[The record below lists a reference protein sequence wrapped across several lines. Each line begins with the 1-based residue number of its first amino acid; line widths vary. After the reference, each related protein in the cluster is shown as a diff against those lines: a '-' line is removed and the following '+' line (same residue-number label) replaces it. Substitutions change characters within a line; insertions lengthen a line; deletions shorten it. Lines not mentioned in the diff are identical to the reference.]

1 MENNGRSRFLTLLWG
16 ALGIGTLLLLW
27 YLAARTVASEII
39 LPAPGAT
46 LKKLVVLLGT
56 EKFLLALGS
65 SFLRFFFSIALSVP
79 LSLAVGIA
87 AGLDKRV
94 FYFIKPFFSLISA
107 TPVLS
112 VILILFLWLGQD
124 RTPIGAAFLMIF
136 PVMASNTI
144 EGIRSADPQLVE
156 LFTMYGVP
164 KKLILRHI
172 YIPTLVPFILAGLRS
187 VFSLSWK
194 VIVAA
199 EVLTQ
204 PIPSLGGGM
213 QNAKAQLETT
223 ELFAWTIAT
232 VIFAALTEGL
242 IALPL
247 WVQKKRG
254 FHR

>member
-1 MENNGRSRFLTLLWG
+1 
-16 ALGIGTLLLLW
+16 
-27 YLAARTVASEII
+27 
-39 LPAPGAT
+39 
-46 LKKLVVLLGT
+46 
-56 EKFLLALGS
+56 
-65 SFLRFFFSIALSVP
+65 
-79 LSLAVGIA
+79 LAVGIA
-87 AGLDKRV
+87 AGLDKRL
-94 FYFIKPFFSLISA
+94 FYFFKPFFSLISA

-112 VILILFLWLGQD
+112 IILILFLWLGQD

-156 LFTMYGVP
+156 LFTVYGVP

-172 YIPTLVPFILAGLRS
+172 YIPTLLPFILAGLRS

-204 PIPSLGGGM
+204 PIPSLGAGM

-242 IALPL
+242 ITIPL
-247 WVQKKRG
+247 WIQKKRG
-254 FHR
+254 SHR

>member
-1 MENNGRSRFLTLLWG
+1 MENNLRSRFQTLLWG
-16 ALGIGTLLLLW
+16 ALGIGTLLLGW
-27 YLAARTVASEII
+27 YIASRAVASDIL

-46 LKKLVVLLGT
+46 LKKLVALFGRPP
-56 EKFLLALGS
+56 FLLALGS
-65 SFLRFFFSIALSVP
+65 SFLRFLISITLSVP

-87 AGLDKRV
+87 AGLDKRL
-94 FYFIKPFFSLISA
+94 FYFFKPFFSLISA

-112 VILILFLWLGQD
+112 IILILFLWLGQD

-156 LFTMYGVP
+156 LFTVYGVP

-172 YIPTLVPFILAGLRS
+172 YIPTLLPFILAGLRS

-204 PIPSLGGGM
+204 PIPSLGAGM

-242 IALPL
+242 ITIPL
-247 WVQKKRG
+247 WIQKKRG
-254 FHR
+254 SHR

>member
-1 MENNGRSRFLTLLWG
+1 MKNKPRSRFQILLWG
-16 ALGIGTLLLLW
+16 ILGIGTLLLIW
-27 YLAARTVASEII
+27 YLAARRVDSDIV
-39 LPAPGAT
+39 LPTPGAT
-46 LKKLVVLLGT
+46 VQKLVTLLGT

-65 SFLRFFFSIALSVP
+65 SFLRFFVSIVLSVP
-79 LSLAVGIA
+79 LSLVVGIA
-87 AGLDKRV
+87 AGLDKRA

-112 VILILFLWLGQD
+112 IILILFLWLGQD

-136 PVMASNTI
+136 PVMAFNTI

-156 LFTMYGVP
+156 LFTVYGVP
-164 KKLILRHI
+164 RKLILRHI
-172 YIPTLVPFILAGLRS
+172 YIPTLFPFILAGLRS

-204 PIPSLGGGM
+204 PIPSLGAGM

-242 IALPL
+242 ISIPL
-247 WVQKKRG
+247 WVQKKRSSP
-254 FHR
+254 R